1 MVVAKGWL
9 GVGNGELVFSGYRIS
24 VGEAEKVLE
33 TDGGDTC
40 NNSVNALT
48 ATELYT

>member
-9 GVGNGELVFSGYRIS
+9 ELGNGELVFNGYRIS

-33 TDGGDTC
+33 TDGDDTC
-40 NNSVNALT
+40 T
-48 ATELYT
+48 AI